1 MIFHYAER
9 NYAECQIL
17 FSIMLSV
24 IVLNAIMLIAIML
37 SGVML
42 SAVMLSVMAPLKAVQ
57 GPVRCSQSF
66 HFHFLQSDGDAF
78 GAQSLIYDNGAWK
91 QDVQLPASFK
101 QSSIAHHCTVK

>member
-1 MIFHYAER
+1 
-9 NYAECQIL
+9 
-17 FSIMLSV
+17 MLSV

-57 GPVRCSQSF
+57 GPVRCSQIF
-66 HFHFLQSDGDAF
+66 HVHFLQSDGDAF